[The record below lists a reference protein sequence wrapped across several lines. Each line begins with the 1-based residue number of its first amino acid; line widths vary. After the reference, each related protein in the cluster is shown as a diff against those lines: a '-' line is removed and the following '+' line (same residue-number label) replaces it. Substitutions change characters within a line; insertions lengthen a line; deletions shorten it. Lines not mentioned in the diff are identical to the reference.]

1 MYMMKLL
8 AAVDLSKASGYV
20 IEAVH
25 RVASATDAEVYVL
38 HTIIPL
44 PGIAGP
50 EFNPVTEYQ
59 EMSERYQDEQD
70 QLNEL
75 VSQLVDVDV
84 NATAL
89 MVQGDPAKTIL
100 TEAERLDAELVVIG
114 SHGHGMMFDA
124 LVGSISAVILRKS
137 TIPVLVVPVRRL

>member
-1 MYMMKLL
+1 MKLL

-25 RVASATDAEVYVL
+25 RVALATDAEVYVL
-38 HTIIPL
+38 HTILPL

-50 EFNPVTEYQ
+50 EFNPVTEHQ
-59 EMSERYQDEQD
+59 ELSERYLDERD

-75 VSQLVDVDV
+75 VIQLVEANV
-84 NATAL
+84 NASAL
-89 MVQGDPAKTIL
+89 MAQGDPVKTIL
-100 TEAERLDAELVVIG
+100 RQAERLDVELIVVG

-124 LVGSISAVILRKS
+124 LVGSISAGILRKS
-137 TIPVLVVPVRRL
+137 TIPVLVVPVRGL

>member
-1 MYMMKLL
+1 MKLL

-25 RVASATDAEVYVL
+25 RVALATNAEVYVL

-50 EFNPVTEYQ
+50 EFNPVTEHQ
-59 EMSERYQDEQD
+59 ELAGKYLDEQD
-70 QLNEL
+70 QLTEL
-75 VSQLVDVDV
+75 VTQLVDADV

-89 MVQGDPAKTIL
+89 MAQGDPVKTIL
-100 TEAERLDAELVVIG
+100 KEAERLDAELIVVG
-114 SHGHGMMFDA
+114 SHGHGMVFDA
-124 LVGSISAVILRKS
+124 LMGSVSAGILRKS
-137 TIPVLVVPVRRL
+137 TIPVLVVPIREF

>member
-1 MYMMKLL
+1 MKLL

-25 RVASATDAEVYVL
+25 RVALATDAEVYVL

-50 EFNPVTEYQ
+50 EFNAVTEHQ
-59 EMSERYQDEQD
+59 ELSERYLDERD
-70 QLNEL
+70 QLNEM
-75 VSQLVDVDV
+75 VTQLVEADV
-84 NATAL
+84 NASAL
-89 MVQGDPAKTIL
+89 MAQGDPVKTIL
-100 TEAERLDAELVVIG
+100 KQAERLDAELIVVG

-124 LVGSISAVILRKS
+124 LVGSISAGILRKS
-137 TIPVLVVPVRRL
+137 TIPVLVVPVREF

>member
-1 MYMMKLL
+1 MMKLL

-124 LVGSISAVILRKS
+124 LVGSISAGILRKS

>member
-1 MYMMKLL
+1 MKLL

-25 RVASATDAEVYVL
+25 RVALATDAEVYVL

-50 EFNPVTEYQ
+50 EFNPVTEQ
-59 EMSERYQDEQD
+59 QDLSERYLDERD
-70 QLNEL
+70 ELNEL
-75 VSQLVDVDV
+75 VTQLVDADV
-84 NATAL
+84 NASVL
-89 MVQGDPAKTIL
+89 MAQGDPVKTIL
-100 TEAERLDAELVVIG
+100 REAERLDAELIVVG

-124 LVGSISAVILRKS
+124 LVGSISAGILRKS
-137 TIPVLVVPVRRL
+137 TIPVLVVPVRGF

>member
-1 MYMMKLL
+1 MMKLL

-25 RVASATDAEVYVL
+25 RVALATDAEVYVL
-38 HTIIPL
+38 HIIIPL
-44 PGIAGP
+44 PGMAGP

-59 EMSERYQDEQD
+59 ETSERYRDEQD

-75 VSQLVDVDV
+75 VSQLVEADV

-89 MVQGDPAKTIL
+89 MVQGDPVKTIL
-100 TEAERLDAELVVIG
+100 QEAERLDAELVVVG

-124 LVGSISAVILRKS
+124 MVGSVSAGVLRKS
-137 TIPVLVVPVRRL
+137 TIPVLVVPVRGL

>member
-1 MYMMKLL
+1 MKLL
-8 AAVDLSKASGYV
+8 AAVDLSRASGYV

-25 RVASATDAEVYVL
+25 RVALATDAEVYVL

-50 EFNPVTEYQ
+50 EFNPVTEHQ
-59 EMSERYQDEQD
+59 EMSRRYLAEQD

-75 VSQLVDVDV
+75 VTQLVEADV

-89 MVQGDPAKTIL
+89 MAQGDPAKTVL
-100 TEAERLDAELVVIG
+100 KEAERLDAELIVVG
-114 SHGHGMMFDA
+114 SHGHGMVFDA
-124 LVGSISAVILRKS
+124 LMGSVSAGILRKS
-137 TIPVLVVPVRRL
+137 TIPVLVVPIKEF

>member
-124 LVGSISAVILRKS
+124 LVGSISAGILRKS
-137 TIPVLVVPVRRL
+137 TIPVLVVPVRGL

>member
-1 MYMMKLL
+1 MKLL

-124 LVGSISAVILRKS
+124 LVGSISAGILRKS

>member
-1 MYMMKLL
+1 MKLL

-25 RVASATDAEVYVL
+25 RVALATNAEVYVL

-44 PGIAGP
+44 PGVAGP
-50 EFNPVTEYQ
+50 EFNPVMEHQ
-59 EMSERYQDEQD
+59 EMSERYLDERD

-75 VSQLVDVDV
+75 VTQLVEADV
-84 NATAL
+84 NASAL
-89 MVQGDPAKTIL
+89 MAQGDPVKTIL
-100 TEAERLDAELVVIG
+100 KQVERLGAELIVVG

-124 LVGSISAVILRKS
+124 LVGSVSAGILRKS
-137 TIPVLVVPVRRL
+137 TVPVLVVPVRGI

>member
-1 MYMMKLL
+1 MKLL

-50 EFNPVTEYQ
+50 EFNPVTEHQ
-59 EMSERYQDEQD
+59 EMSRRYLAEQD

-75 VSQLVDVDV
+75 VTQLVEADV

-89 MVQGDPAKTIL
+89 MAQGDPAKTVL
-100 TEAERLDAELVVIG
+100 KEAERLDAELIVVG

-124 LVGSISAVILRKS
+124 LMGSVSAGILRKS
-137 TIPVLVVPVRRL
+137 TIPVLVVPVRGL

>member
-1 MYMMKLL
+1 MKLL

-25 RVASATDAEVYVL
+25 RVALATDAEVYIL

-50 EFNPVTEYQ
+50 EFNPVTEQQ
-59 EMSERYQDEQD
+59 ELSERYLDERD
-70 QLNEL
+70 ELNEL
-75 VSQLVDVDV
+75 VTQLVDADV
-84 NATAL
+84 NASAL
-89 MVQGDPAKTIL
+89 MAQGDPVKTIL
-100 TEAERLDAELVVIG
+100 REAERLDAELIVVG

-124 LVGSISAVILRKS
+124 LVGSISAGILRKS
-137 TIPVLVVPVRRL
+137 TIPVLVVPVRGL